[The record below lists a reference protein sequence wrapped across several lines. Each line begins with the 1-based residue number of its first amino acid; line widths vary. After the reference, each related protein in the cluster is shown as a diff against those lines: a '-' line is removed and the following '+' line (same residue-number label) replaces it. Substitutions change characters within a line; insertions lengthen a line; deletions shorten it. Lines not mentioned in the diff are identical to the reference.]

1 MKDATL
7 KSQVV
12 NIIKDYNKMKAE
24 LADMMKNGGDII
36 KQAQELAVKKAKEKA
51 DADKLA
57 FGESMKTMNSK
68 GNEIA

>member
-57 FGESMKTMNSK
+57 FGESMKTMNAK